1 MATGNKTRNGHF
13 VLIPLSMIRGLI
25 KDPTLIYRI
34 AMTGIYVSSQK
45 LEVDFEEAIVTF
57 IAIKYRDT
65 LSLGIIMYEWYEKMK
80 RNFPEQKELN
90 KTSIVD
96 KETHQINVN
105 IDKEIEFLKI
115 YGQKNPK
122 FFDDLLAWYRVR
134 MMIHLLEYEI
144 DFLTMGSFEMGQQ
157 FMNERPELKTD
168 PLIALDRE
176 VLRNMISATYNSSTE
191 LRARWAMYLGMLSII
206 GTKQMAI
213 TTSVAIKSR
222 MFGAK
227 DNDSLQEILKDKE
240 TKELYDYWTTRRH
253 YERLLAEVETA
264 NKIKAQ
270 GLGRRT
276 YISYRFKT
284 DEDFV
289 KAIEKGSVL
298 RQVAKAKESRRDLL
312 NSLRNSERSE

>member
-1 MATGNKTRNGHF
+1 MATENKTRNGHF

-168 PLIALDRE
+168 PLIAL
-176 VLRNMISATYNSSTE
+176 
-191 LRARWAMYLGMLSII
+191 
-206 GTKQMAI
+206 
-213 TTSVAIKSR
+213 
-222 MFGAK
+222 
-227 DNDSLQEILKDKE
+227 
-240 TKELYDYWTTRRH
+240 
-253 YERLLAEVETA
+253 
-264 NKIKAQ
+264 